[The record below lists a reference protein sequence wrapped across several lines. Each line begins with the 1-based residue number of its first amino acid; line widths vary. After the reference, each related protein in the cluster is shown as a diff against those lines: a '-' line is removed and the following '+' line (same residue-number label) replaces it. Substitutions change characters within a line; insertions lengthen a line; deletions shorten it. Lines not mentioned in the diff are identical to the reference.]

1 MEWDITCPLLT
12 GTLRP
17 HILCLVSVNEMWPDL
32 EVRIQA
38 AVPFAPLLDGEKT
51 SMDSPLPL
59 F

>member
-1 MEWDITCPLLT
+1 MEWGITCPLLT

-17 HILCLVSVNEMWPDL
+17 HILCLGSVNEMWTNL

-38 AVPFAPLLDGEKT
+38 GVPFAPLLDGDKN